1 MNFHA
6 GVLFAKA
13 SHQDTHLCDI
23 LFDEPA
29 SLSKLACEMEK
40 ASHQDTHLYDIL
52 FDEPASLSKLACE
65 MEKTQWSAFP
75 VGQPE

>member
-40 ASHQDTHLYDIL
+40 
-52 FDEPASLSKLACE
+52 
-65 MEKTQWSAFP
+65 TQWSAFP